1 MTGTVGTASEW
12 SQRLVESLV
21 MNGVIEATLARQALD
36 QSALSGSPVAKLL
49 ARAGVVHPATSV
61 QYLASLSGLQAIDLA
76 AEPPLFSAASLLD
89 PGLARRY
96 GVLGYRI
103 DQGRLVLACTE
114 PLGQGQLGE
123 IIAAYGQEIGS
134 LVLADPELIE
144 RFINELEGSSQSS
157 GTEDDGVEGSVS
169 PTVGTRLGEPTE
181 QHTSSFDLGVE
192 DLGLDLEHLLSDDGG
207 SHRPLPPGFLP
218 MPSAPNNFLA
228 GFGRELASLEID
240 DLLTYAV
247 QVGASDLHLADH
259 LPPALRVNGSIRR
272 IDGLP
277 ALTNDQLRH
286 MLYNILPQAARE
298 RFEAAKEL
306 DTSHAIHSVGRF
318 RVNVFQQRGS
328 IGAVL
333 RMIPHQIPPFDS
345 LGMPPQIASFAE
357 LRRGLVLVTGPTGSG
372 KSTTLASIVG
382 IINQTKPLHIMTV
395 EDPIEFLHGNGQ
407 AVVNQREVGVDTSSF
422 AEALRH
428 VLRQDPDV
436 ILVGEMRDLE
446 TISTA
451 LTAAETGHLVFATL
465 HTQDAPATIDRVID
479 VFPTNQQEQIRIQLA
494 STLEAVVTQ
503 QLVLNSTGDGRVP
516 ISEVMVCTPGIKN
529 LIRSAKTHQIYSLMQ
544 TGSSYGMQTMDQA
557 LAKAVKAGAITEAMA
572 YDRCHNPTELR
583 DHLAA

>member
-21 MNGVIEATLARQALD
+21 TNGALDPQLGRQALD
-36 QSALSGSPVAKLL
+36 HAALTGTPVAVLL
-49 ARAGVVHPATSV
+49 ASAGAVHPATAV
-61 QYLASLSGLQAIDLA
+61 QYLAAISGLHMVDLA
-76 AEPPLFSAASLLD
+76 SEPPLFSAASLL
-89 PGLARRY
+89 PPWLARRF
-96 GVLGYRI
+96 GALGYRVE
-103 DQGRLVLACTE
+103 QGRLVLACSE
-114 PLGQGQLGE
+114 PLSTAQLAE
-123 IIAAYGQEIGS
+123 IGSACGQEIGAT
-134 LVLADPELIE
+134 VLGDPVLIE
-144 RFINELEGSSQSS
+144 RFTQELEGAGDKSPRATVPSRPDAAPRS
-157 GTEDDGVEGSVS
+157 GALAGAPIDAQTFHLDAD
-169 PTVGTRLGEPTE
+169 
-181 QHTSSFDLGVE
+181 E
-192 DLGLDLEHLLSDDGG
+192 DLHLDIEHLLADNGQS
-207 SHRPLPPGFLP
+207 RPLPPGYV
-218 MPSAPNNFLA
+218 PSGGGAPASFLA

-247 QVGASDLHLADH
+247 QVGASDLHLADR
-259 LPPALRVNGSIRR
+259 LPPAIRVNGSIRR
-272 IDGLP
+272 VDGLP

-298 RFEAAKEL
+298 RFEASKEL
-306 DTSHAIHSVGRF
+306 DTSHSIHGVGRF

-328 IGAVL
+328 IGSVL
-333 RMIPHQIPPFDS
+333 RMIPHEIPPFEA
-345 LGMPPQIASFAE
+345 LGMPQQIASFAE

-372 KSTTLASIVG
+372 KSTTLASIIG
-382 IINQTKPLHIMTV
+382 IINHTKPLHIVTV
-395 EDPIEFLHGNGQ
+395 EDPIEFLHGHGQ

-446 TISTA
+446 TIATA

-503 QLVLNSTGDGRVP
+503 QLVLNATGDGRVP
-516 ISEVMVCTPGIKN
+516 VCEVMVCTPGIKN
-529 LIRSAKTHQIYSLMQ
+529 LIRSAKTHQIFSLMQ
-544 TGSSYGMQTMDQA
+544 TGSNFGMQTMDQA
-557 LAKAVKAGAITEAMA
+557 LAKAVRAGAITEAMA

-583 DHLAA
+583 DHLV